1 MSVSYS
7 ADDLAAAAKANANYG
22 AAVKEYLGT
31 TGLYES
37 VPVGEKKNEH
47 QWRTAPNR
55 APHKLSN
62 FKKLFECISMH
73 NSSVLKDM
81 PLVSNI
87 FAYMHTC
94 THAHMHTRVQFARSS
109 YDVFIAQPSDVAT
122 SGKRKGPRP
131 VARVEASDDE
141 VRRRISYM

>member
-37 VPVGEKKNEH
+37 VPVGGNKNEH
-47 QWRTAPNR
+47 QWRPAPHR

-62 FKKLFECISMH
+62 FKKLFACISTH

-81 PLVSNI
+81 PLVS
-87 FAYMHTC
+87 YMPLVRL
-94 THAHMHTRVQFARSS
+94 HMHAICPVVLRCIYRA
-109 YDVFIAQPSDVAT
+109 AQ
-122 SGKRKGPRP
+122 
-131 VARVEASDDE
+131 
-141 VRRRISYM
+141 